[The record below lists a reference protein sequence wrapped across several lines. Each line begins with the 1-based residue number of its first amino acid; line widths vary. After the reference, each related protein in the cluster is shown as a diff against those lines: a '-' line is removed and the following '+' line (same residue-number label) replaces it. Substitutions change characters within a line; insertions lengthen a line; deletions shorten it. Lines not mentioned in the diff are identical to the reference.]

1 MPMCLGRKRTKKQQK
16 TAALGG
22 GDPRKK
28 TSALGGGDPRGEARH
43 FGNATFGIGLFAM
56 NGIWWCP
63 HLIDIT
69 LDMSAKLLKFAYR
82 LPSMESRF
90 NRGNPNFKLS

>member
-1 MPMCLGRKRTKKQQK
+1 MPMCLGRKRTKKQRK

-43 FGNATFGIGLFAM
+43 FGNATIGIGLFAM
-56 NGIWWCP
+56 NGISTRRKC
-63 HLIDIT
+63 ISKVT
-69 LDMSAKLLKFAYR
+69 
-82 LPSMESRF
+82 PSR
-90 NRGNPNFKLS
+90 RAW